1 MNTKCE
7 VSKMLKPVEEMD
19 VDLEMFQDDDYL
31 EEEKFTLDGKAVE

>member
-1 MNTKCE
+1 MKCE
-7 VSKMLKPVEEMD
+7 VSEVLKPVEEMD